1 VKRCAEC
8 SVLFY
13 CSRACQKED
22 WAEAEMDVWHLLLL
36 AALVSGALF
45 MHILSCALYNNWWP
59 MLLVLAYLLM
69 PIPLVVIARARG
81 DGFLESGSKHVL
93 RWGEFFAAFVFSLIV
108 GVPLILLRAE
118 VVELGAVL
126 MDLSGLV
133 LAVAAGAF
141 AAFIS
146 HQPDY

>member
-1 VKRCAEC
+1 
-8 SVLFY
+8 
-13 CSRACQKED
+13 
-22 WAEAEMDVWHLLLL
+22 MDVWHLLLL